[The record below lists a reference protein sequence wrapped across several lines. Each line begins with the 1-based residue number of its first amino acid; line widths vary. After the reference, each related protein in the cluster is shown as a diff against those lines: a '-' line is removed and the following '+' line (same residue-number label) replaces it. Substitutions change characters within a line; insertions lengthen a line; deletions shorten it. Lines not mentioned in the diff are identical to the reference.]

1 MSNRSTDVEK
11 KMSED
16 FDVDKF
22 VESMDGTFD
31 GDLSELDLPEDVLKK
46 VAEIEAEMAHA
57 EEAEEEDPEID
68 DDPAW
73 LERQEM
79 EDFEQA
85 DEYFGDFPI

>member
-1 MSNRSTDVEK
+1 MG
-11 KMSED
+11 ED

-57 EEAEEEDPEID
+57 EEAEED
-68 DDPAW
+68 DYDGQPD
-73 LERQEM
+73 EFTEM
-79 EDFEQA
+79 ADFEQA
-85 DEYFGDFPI
+85 DEYFGDHPI